1 MKVAILILN
10 HNGKQ
15 LLSSYLESVV
25 AHKEDAEIWVVD
37 NGSTDYSIDFIK
49 NNFPGVKTLILDQN
63 YGYAK
68 GYNLAISKIDAD
80 LYCLLN
86 NDVQISSPWVASMKE
101 LFLEH
106 QSLGFAQPKIVSLHD
121 ESAFDYA
128 GAAGGYLDILG
139 FPYCRGRYL
148 NYCEKDKGQ
157 YDNLQDVTWV
167 SGAAFWVRKT
177 TFNQLGGFDEGFFM
191 HFEEIDLCLR
201 GKAEGWSAM
210 CNGTV
215 NIAHLGGGTL
225 ATSHPKKLY
234 YNIRNS
240 LWSYT
245 KNIRLVPLFF
255 IILFRLG
262 FDFFLGIFFFITFR
276 FSHVWAIVKAH
287 NSFFRVFKQACK
299 HRKKTISPFRMQSVF
314 LKLLTARISAL

>member
-10 HNGKQ
+10 HNGRQ
-15 LLSSYLESVV
+15 LLCSYLKSVV
-25 AHKEDAEIWVVD
+25 DYKDDAEIWVVD
-37 NGSTDYSIDFIK
+37 NGSTDYSIDFI
-49 NNFPGVKTLILDQN
+49 NSNIPGVKTLILDKN
-63 YGYAK
+63 YGYAE

-86 NDVQISSPWVASMKE
+86 NDVQISNSWVASMKE

-106 QSLGFAQPKIVSLHD
+106 QSLGFAQPKIVSVHD
-121 ESAFDYA
+121 ESVFDYA
-128 GAAGGYLDILG
+128 GAVGGYLDILG

-157 YDNLQDVTWV
+157 YDNHQDVTWV

-201 GKAEGWSAM
+201 GKAGGWSAM

-215 NIAHLGGGTL
+215 KVAHLGGGTL
-225 ATSHPKKLY
+225 STSHPKKLY
-234 YNIRNS
+234 YNVRNS

-245 KNIRLVPLFF
+245 KNIHLKPLLV
-255 IILFRLG
+255 IIFLRLG
-262 FDFFLGIFFFITFR
+262 FDFFLGIFFFITLR
-276 FSHVWAIVKAH
+276 FGHVWAIVKAH
-287 NSFFRVFKQACK
+287 NFFFRVFRQAFK

-314 LKLLTARISAL
+314 LKFLIARISGK

>member
-1 MKVAILILN
+1 MAMQKGTTWRFPKLMQICIAC
-10 HNGKQ
+10 
-15 LLSSYLESVV
+15 
-25 AHKEDAEIWVVD
+25 
-37 NGSTDYSIDFIK
+37 STTTFKSH
-49 NNFPGVKTLILDQN
+49 P
-63 YGYAK
+63 
-68 GYNLAISKIDAD
+68 
-80 LYCLLN
+80 
-86 NDVQISSPWVASMKE
+86 VASMKE

-106 QSLGFAQPKIVSLHD
+106 QSLGFAQPKIVSLQD
-121 ESAFDYA
+121 ESVFDYA

-148 NYCEKDKGQ
+148 NYCEKNQGQ
-157 YDNLQDVTWV
+157 YDNQQNVTWV

>member
-15 LLSSYLESVV
+15 LLSSYLENVV
-25 AHKEDAEIWVVD
+25 AHKDDAEIWVVD

-49 NNFPGVKTLILDQN
+49 NNFPDIKTLILDKN

-121 ESAFDYA
+121 ESVFDYA

-148 NYCEKDKGQ
+148 NYCEKDQGQ
-157 YDNLQDVTWV
+157 YDNQQYVTWV

-177 TFNQLGGFDEGFFM
+177 TFNLLDGFDEGFFM

-201 GKAEGWSAM
+201 GKAGGWSAM

-215 NIAHLGGGTL
+215 KVAHLGGGTL
-225 ATSHPKKLY
+225 ATFHPKKLY

-245 KNIRLVPLFF
+245 KNIRLVPLLF

-262 FDFFLGIFFFITFR
+262 FDFLLGIFFFITLR
-276 FSHVWAIVKAH
+276 MGHVRAIVKAH
-287 NSFFRVFKQACK
+287 NSFFRVFRQACK
-299 HRKKTISPFRMQSVF
+299 HRKKTISPFRMKSVF
-314 LKLLTARISAL
+314 LKFLTARISAK

>member
-15 LLSSYLESVV
+15 LLSSYLKSVV

-86 NDVQISSPWVASMKE
+86 NDVQISSPWVTPMKE
-101 LFLEH
+101 LFLEQ
-106 QSLGFAQPKIVSLHD
+106 QSLGFAQPKIVSLQD
-121 ESAFDYA
+121 ESVFDYA

-148 NYCEKDKGQ
+148 NYCEKDQGQ

-262 FDFFLGIFFFITFR
+262 FDFLLGIFFFITFR

-287 NSFFRVFKQACK
+287 NSFFRIFKQACK
-299 HRKKTISPFRMQSVF
+299 HKKITISPFRMQSVF
-314 LKLLTARISAL
+314 LKLLTARISAK

>member
-10 HNGKQ
+10 RNGKQ

-25 AHKEDAEIWVVD
+25 AHKDDAEIWVVD

-86 NDVQISSPWVASMKE
+86 NDVQISSPWVTPMKE
-101 LFLEH
+101 LFLVH
-106 QSLGFAQPKIVSLHD
+106 QSLGFAQPKIVSLQD
-121 ESAFDYA
+121 ESVFDYA

-148 NYCEKDKGQ
+148 NYCEKDQGQ

-262 FDFFLGIFFFITFR
+262 FDFLLGIFFFITFR

-314 LKLLTARISAL
+314 LKLLTARISAI

>member
-15 LLSSYLESVV
+15 LLSSNLESII
-25 AHKEDAEIWVVD
+25 AHKGDAEIWVID
-37 NGSTDYSIDFIK
+37 NGSTDYSIDYIK
-49 NNFPGVKTLILDQN
+49 NNFPVVKTLIHDKN

-68 GYNLAISKIDAD
+68 GYNLAISKVDAD

-86 NDVQISSPWVASMKE
+86 NDIQISSPWVASMKE

-106 QSLGFAQPKIVSLHD
+106 QLLGFAQPKIVSMRDKSL
-121 ESAFDYA
+121 FDYA

-148 NYCEKDKGQ
+148 NYCEKDQGQ
-157 YDNLQDVTWV
+157 YDNKQDVSWV
-167 SGAAFWVRKT
+167 SGAAFWVRET

-201 GKAEGWSAM
+201 GKAGGWSAM
-210 CNGTV
+210 CNGKV
-215 NIAHLGGGTL
+215 KVLHLGGGTL
-225 ATSHPKKLY
+225 PTSHPKKLY

-245 KNIRLVPLFF
+245 KNIHLVHLLV
-255 IILFRLG
+255 IIQFRLG
-262 FDFFLGIFFFITFR
+262 FDLLLGIFFFITLR
-276 FSHVWAIVKAH
+276 FGHVWAIINAH
-287 NSFFRVFKQACK
+287 YHFFRVFRQAYINR
-299 HRKKTISPFRMQSVF
+299 RKIISPLQIQSVF
-314 LKLLTARISAL
+314 IKFLTARIGRK

>member
-10 HNGKQ
+10 RNGKQ

-86 NDVQISSPWVASMKE
+86 NDVQISSPWVTPMKE
-101 LFLEH
+101 LFLVH
-106 QSLGFAQPKIVSLHD
+106 QSLGFAQPKIVSLQD
-121 ESAFDYA
+121 ESVFDYA

-148 NYCEKDKGQ
+148 NYCEKDQGQ
-157 YDNLQDVTWV
+157 YDNQQNVTWV

-314 LKLLTARISAL
+314 LKLLTARISAK

>member
-86 NDVQISSPWVASMKE
+86 NDVQISSPWVTPMKE

-106 QSLGFAQPKIVSLHD
+106 QSLGFAQPKIVSLQD
-121 ESAFDYA
+121 ESVFDYA

-148 NYCEKDKGQ
+148 NYCEKDQGQ

-262 FDFFLGIFFFITFR
+262 FDFLLGIFFFITFR

-314 LKLLTARISAL
+314 LKLLTARISAK

>member
-15 LLSSYLESVV
+15 LLSSYLENVV
-25 AHKEDAEIWVVD
+25 AHKDDAEIWVVD

-49 NNFPGVKTLILDQN
+49 NNFPGVKTLILDKN

-86 NDVQISSPWVASMKE
+86 NDIQISSPWVASMKE

-106 QSLGFAQPKIVSLHD
+106 QLLGFAQPKIVSLYD
-121 ESAFDYA
+121 ESVLDYA
-128 GAAGGYLDILG
+128 GAAGGYIDILG

-148 NYCEKDKGQ
+148 NYCEKDQGQ
-157 YDNLQDVTWV
+157 YDNQQYVTWV
-167 SGAAFWVRKT
+167 SGATFWVRET

-191 HFEEIDLCLR
+191 HFEEIDLCIR
-201 GKAEGWSAM
+201 GKAGGWSAM

-215 NIAHLGGGTL
+215 KVAHLGGGTL
-225 ATSHPKKLY
+225 ATSNPKKLY

-245 KNIRLVPLFF
+245 KNIHLAPLLF

-262 FDFFLGIFFFITFR
+262 FDFLLGIFFFIRLR
-276 FSHVWAIVKAH
+276 FGHVWAIINAH
-287 NSFFRVFKQACK
+287 YSFFRVFGQACK
-299 HRKKTISPFRMQSVF
+299 NRQKIISPLQIQSVF
-314 LKLLTARISAL
+314 IKFLTARISGK

>member
-15 LLSSYLESVV
+15 LLRSYLESVV
-25 AHKEDAEIWVVD
+25 AYKGDAEIWVVD
-37 NGSTDYSIDFIK
+37 NGSTDYSIEFIK
-49 NNFPGVKTLILDQN
+49 NNTQGVKTLILDKN

-86 NDVQISSPWVASMKE
+86 NDIQISSPWVASMKE

-106 QSLGFAQPKIVSLHD
+106 QSLGFAQPKIVSLYD
-121 ESAFDYA
+121 ESVLDYA

-148 NYCEKDKGQ
+148 NYCEKDQGQ
-157 YDNLQDVTWV
+157 YDNPQCVTWV
-167 SGAAFWVRKT
+167 SGAAFWVRET

-201 GKAEGWSAM
+201 GKAVGWSAM

-215 NIAHLGGGTL
+215 KVAHLGGGTL

-245 KNIRLVPLFF
+245 KNIHLAQLLF
-255 IILFRLG
+255 IIPFRLG
-262 FDFFLGIFFFITFR
+262 FDFFLGIFFFITLQFG
-276 FSHVWAIVKAH
+276 HVWAIIKAH
-287 NSFFRVFKQACK
+287 YSFFRVFRQACINRQK
-299 HRKKTISPFRMQSVF
+299 IISPLQIQSVF
-314 LKLLTARISAL
+314 IKFLTARISGK

>member
-86 NDVQISSPWVASMKE
+86 NDVQISSPWVKPMKE

-106 QSLGFAQPKIVSLHD
+106 QSLGFAQPKIVSLQD
-121 ESAFDYA
+121 GSVFDYA

-148 NYCEKDKGQ
+148 NYCEKDQGQ
-157 YDNLQDVTWV
+157 YDNQQNVTWV

-255 IILFRLG
+255 IILFRLC
-262 FDFFLGIFFFITFR
+262 FDFLLGIFFFITFR

-314 LKLLTARISAL
+314 LKLLTARISAI

>member
-1 MKVAILILN
+1 MKVAILILS
-10 HNGKQ
+10 HNGKK

-25 AHKEDAEIWVVD
+25 AHKGDAEIWVID
-37 NGSTDYSIDFIK
+37 NGSVDHTIDFIK
-49 NNFPGVKTLILDQN
+49 NNFPGVKTLILDEN

-86 NDVQISSPWVASMKE
+86 NDVQISSPWVSSMKK
-101 LFLEH
+101 LFLEQ

-121 ESAFDYA
+121 NTVFDYA
-128 GAAGGYLDILG
+128 GAAGGYLDIFG

-148 NYCEKDKGQ
+148 YYCEKDYGQ
-157 YDNLQDVTWV
+157 YDNQHYVTWV

-201 GKAEGWSAM
+201 GNVEGWAAI
-210 CNGTV
+210 CNGRV
-215 NIAHLGGGTL
+215 KVAHLGGGTL
-225 ATSHPKKLY
+225 ATSHPKKLF

-245 KNIRLVPLFF
+245 KNIYFIPLLFIIFSRLFF
-255 IILFRLG
+255 
-262 FDFFLGIFFFITFR
+262 DFLLGIIFFVTLR

-287 NSFFRVFKQACK
+287 NSFFWTFRQACK
-299 HRKKTISPFRMQSVF
+299 HRQKTISPFRMQSVF
-314 LKLLTARISAL
+314 LKFLISRLSP

>member
-15 LLSSYLESVV
+15 LLTSYLENVV
-25 AHKEDAEIWVVD
+25 ANKDDAEIWVVD

-49 NNFPGVKTLILDQN
+49 NNFPSVRALILDQN

-106 QSLGFAQPKIVSLHD
+106 QSLGFAQPKIVSLQD
-121 ESAFDYA
+121 ESVFDYA

>member
-25 AHKEDAEIWVVD
+25 AHKDDAEIWVVD

-86 NDVQISSPWVASMKE
+86 NDVQISSPWVTPMKQ

-121 ESAFDYA
+121 ETAFDYA

-157 YDNLQDVTWV
+157 HDNQQDVTWV

-210 CNGTV
+210 CNGKV
-215 NIAHLGGGTL
+215 NVAHLGGGTL
-225 ATSHPKKLY
+225 ATSHPKKLF

-245 KNIRLVPLFF
+245 KNIRLLPLLF

-262 FDFFLGIFFFITFR
+262 FDFFLGIFFFITLR
-276 FSHVWAIVKAH
+276 YDHVRAIVKAH
-287 NSFFRVFKQACK
+287 NSFFRVFRQACK

-314 LKLLTARISAL
+314 LKFLTTRISAK

>member
-49 NNFPGVKTLILDQN
+49 NNFSGVKTLILDQN

-86 NDVQISSPWVASMKE
+86 NDVQISSPWVTPMKQ

-148 NYCEKDKGQ
+148 NYCEKDQGQ
-157 YDNLQDVTWV
+157 YDNQQNVTWV

-262 FDFFLGIFFFITFR
+262 FDFLLGIFFFITFR

-287 NSFFRVFKQACK
+287 NSFFRIFKQTCK
-299 HRKKTISPFRMQSVF
+299 HRKKNISPFRMQSVF
-314 LKLLTARISAL
+314 LKLLTARISAK